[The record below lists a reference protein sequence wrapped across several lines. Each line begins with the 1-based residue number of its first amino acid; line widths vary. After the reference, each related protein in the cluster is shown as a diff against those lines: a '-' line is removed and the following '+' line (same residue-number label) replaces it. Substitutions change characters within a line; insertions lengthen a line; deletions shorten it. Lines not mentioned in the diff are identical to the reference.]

1 MQIRSRDP
9 YSPIPLLTFSRSD
22 WLPPI
27 LTPITTHENVEALI
41 ISTTSFNENDVV
53 AKTSYQMLGILS
65 FSDRERA
72 KP

>member
-1 MQIRSRDP
+1 MHSREP
-9 YSPIPLLTFSRSD
+9 TSF
-22 WLPPI
+22 W
-27 LTPITTHENVEALI
+27 HENVEAVI
-41 ISTTSFNENDVV
+41 NSTKSFNENDVV